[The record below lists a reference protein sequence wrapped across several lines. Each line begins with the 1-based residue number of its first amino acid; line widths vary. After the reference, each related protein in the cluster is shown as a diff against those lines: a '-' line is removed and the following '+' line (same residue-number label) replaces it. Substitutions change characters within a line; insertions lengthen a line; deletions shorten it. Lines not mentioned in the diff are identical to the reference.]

1 LNQNL
6 RYWNDLVQFTRMLW
20 IRYLMTFLLSFLCFQ
35 TTYCQEW
42 IYKDL
47 FPSGDFGNMEFNSI
61 LYGSEG
67 FLYLGTTEGLFKTDG
82 FIKSL
87 VPLSDS
93 LKVQSITSLAE
104 YPTGELL
111 IGTASGLILKIRKTI
126 GKQEYIASIGA
137 EIKDILISAENDI
150 WLATYGKG
158 LYHLTDS
165 LRIINTS
172 NGLLDNYCYC
182 LETDAVGRIWVG
194 TDRGINIISE
204 DGSVTHSITGKEG
217 LPDVL
222 VTALYL
228 DNKARMWV
236 GMESAGICYL
246 DTDPGPEKVTQ
257 TVSSWEH
264 GMVSDLLLSGQN
276 IIIATSEDGIFEL
289 KDIMTTQSFEFEP
302 WSVSSGLEVIGM
314 VQDHHGNIIVLTPE
328 EVILTPG
335 DALQLWTSRNGFQFQ
350 DIHALHIDNEA
361 RLWFSMYNS
370 LYTMDPGSKDLPL
383 KVFET
388 TPTSS
393 IISLYEDP
401 FHNLWAGTFG
411 EGLYIINKQT
421 FQSRHLEQSD
431 GLPDENIISLTG
443 DSVQVWLATLGGVAT
458 CPLLEDPI
466 KQPVTIT
473 QLDIGQNSGL
483 DINFLYDIH
492 KDSVGNLWFATD
504 GSGIVSSHNG
514 NTQTYLGENEPGRQ
528 VILAI
533 TGDSRGNLW
542 FASAT
547 DGLYRYDGSDFLHFG
562 PEEGLRD
569 PAITTI
575 ILDRED
581 NLLILHKSG
590 IDILDTEKGSF
601 SYLDP
606 FFGNQKNE
614 FFLNAVGR
622 DPHGNIW
629 LGSEKGIVRFAA
641 LPDAFFE
648 GPKTIINRVKIFYED
663 FDFRNNNRLDYRQ
676 NHIIFHFSA
685 IWYQHPEAVTFQ
697 YQMEPDDPGWF
708 TTSSRE
714 ISYSGLAPGQY
725 TFKVRSGV
733 NMQFGQAS
741 LSTYEFTILRP
752 FFKQWW
758 FLLLIILALSSLFI
772 FTLRIRER
780 NIKKREQDAREL
792 VILQFETLKN
802 QVNPHF
808 LFNSLNTLVSMIR
821 QDKDIATE
829 YVENLAEY
837 FRNILTF
844 KNIDLIPMS
853 EELALMETYYYLQQ
867 KRYGENL
874 KLDLELDKKA
884 TDSLIPPLTLQIL
897 LENALK
903 HNEVSSR
910 RPLTIKIL
918 SSDDTIVVEN
928 NLQLKM
934 NAEASTRTGLDNI
947 KNRYR
952 LASGKEVRE
961 ENDGSYFRIFLPLII
976 QVHESTVN
984 RR

>member
-1 LNQNL
+1 MRL
-6 RYWNDLVQFTRMLW
+6 
-20 IRYLMTFLLSFLCFQ
+20 IHYLIPFLLTLNNSLS
-35 TTYCQEW
+35 TYSQEW

-47 FPSGDFGNMEFNSI
+47 FSSSDFGNLEFKCI
-61 LYGSEG
+61 LYGSGG
-67 FLYLGTTEGLFKTDG
+67 FLYLGTSGGLFKTDG
-82 FIKSL
+82 FNNSPVL
-87 VPLSDS
+87 LSDS
-93 LKVQSITSLAE
+93 LKVQSITSLGE
-104 YPTGELL
+104 YSTEELL
-111 IGTASGLILKIRKTI
+111 IGTASGLLLKINQTN
-126 GKQEYIASIGA
+126 GEQEFMASVGT
-137 EIKDILISAENDI
+137 EIRDILISSKKEI
-150 WLATYGKG
+150 WFATYGKG
-158 LYHLTDS
+158 LFHLTDS
-165 LRIINTS
+165 LGIFNTS

-182 LETDAVGRIWVG
+182 LETDVAGRIWVG

-204 DGSVTHSITGKEG
+204 EGSVTHSITGSEG

-222 VTALYL
+222 VTALYN
-228 DNKARMWV
+228 DKEDRMWV
-236 GMESAGICYL
+236 GMESAGICYM
-246 DTDPGPEKVTQ
+246 DINPGSVNVFPA
-257 TVSSWEH
+257 VSLWEY
-264 GMVSDLLLSGQN
+264 GMVTDLLQSGQN
-276 IIIATSEDGIFEL
+276 LIIATSEEGIFEM
-289 KDIMTTQSFEFEP
+289 KDNVSTQSIDFGP
-302 WSVSSGLEVIGM
+302 WSVSTGLEVIGL
-314 VQDHHGNIIVLTPE
+314 VEDHHGNIIILTPE
-328 EVILTPG
+328 NVILTPG
-335 DALQLWTSRNGFQFQ
+335 DALQLWTSRKSFPFR
-350 DIHALHIDNEA
+350 DIHALHIDDEA

-370 LYTMDPGSKDLPL
+370 LYTLDPRSKDLPI

-388 TPTSS
+388 SPTSS

-401 FHNLWAGTFG
+401 FQNLWAGTFG
-411 EGLYIINKQT
+411 EGLYIIDKQS
-421 FQSRHLEQSD
+421 FQYKHLTQSD

-443 DSVQVWLATLGGVAT
+443 DFEMVWLATLGGVAT
-458 CPLLEDPI
+458 CPLPGNPLNHSISI
-466 KQPVTIT
+466 K
-473 QLDIGQNSGL
+473 QLDIGQNTGL

-492 KDSVGNLWFATD
+492 KDSMGNLWFATD

-528 VILAI
+528 VMLAI
-533 TGDSRGNLW
+533 TGDVRGNLW

-547 DGLYRYDGSDFLHFG
+547 DGLYRYDGSGFMHYG
-562 PEEGLRD
+562 MEEGLRD
-569 PAITTI
+569 PSITTI

-590 IDILDTEKGSF
+590 IDILDTETGSF
-601 SYLDP
+601 SYFDP
-606 FFGNQKNE
+606 FFGNLENE

-622 DPHGNIW
+622 DPDGNIW
-629 LGSEKGIVRFAA
+629 LGSEKGIVRFAS
-641 LPDAFFE
+641 LPDAFYE
-648 GPKTIINRVKIFYED
+648 GPKTIISMVKIFYEN
-663 FDFRNNNRLDYRQ
+663 FDFRNNSILEYRQ

-697 YQMEPDDPGWF
+697 YQLEPHDPGWF

-714 ISYSGLAPGQY
+714 ISYSGLAPGKY
-725 TFKVRSGV
+725 TFNVKSGV
-733 NMQFGQAS
+733 NKQFGEAS
-741 LSTYEFTILRP
+741 LSTYSFTILRP
-752 FFKQWW
+752 FFLQWW
-758 FLLLIILALSSLFI
+758 FLIMVILALASLFTL
-772 FTLRIRER
+772 TLRIRER
-780 NIKKREQDAREL
+780 NIRKREQDAREL

-874 KLDLELDKKA
+874 ILELELDKEA
-884 TDSLIPPLTLQIL
+884 RDSLIPPLTLQIL

-910 RPLTIKIL
+910 RPLTIKIV
-918 SSDDTIVVEN
+918 SKDNTIVVEN

-947 KNRYR
+947 INRYR
-952 LASGKEVRE
+952 LASGKEVMQ
-961 ENDGSYFRIFLPLII
+961 ENDGSYFRIFLPLIE
-976 QVHESTVN
+976 QTHESTVN